1 MEDFTNI
8 SSHSSEFSANE
19 GIVKMRILPYD
30 DCVHNVFV
38 MPQKADLDKIHNL
51 LNRGTVEVQV
61 KPDLEKKLLSGKT
74 LNIKLGIDPT
84 GSDLH
89 IGHMVVIRKLK
100 EFQELGHKI
109 ILLFGNFTGQI
120 GDPTDKTETR
130 KGKTQQ
136 ELEKNAEHYLAQAK
150 KLLDVK
156 KVEVVWNADWLGK
169 MSFSDVIRLA
179 SHFTVAQMLERDMFQ
194 KRMATNAPISL
205 HEFLYPLM
213 QGYDSVALKADV
225 ELGGTDQTFNLLAG
239 RVLQKGYGQTPQ
251 DIMTVPILEGTD
263 GHIKMGK
270 STGNYIGVNEEPG
283 QMFGKVM
290 SIPDQMI
297 IRYFELATSVSGE
310 KLAQMKKAMEGGEN
324 PRNLKME
331 LARQIVTEYHDAKAA
346 ASAQEE
352 FINIF
357 SNKELPED
365 IELKLLPHEKMSIL
379 ELLAV
384 TGLAPSKSEARRLI
398 TQGGVKMEGKRIES
412 IEHEVDLKNE
422 QTIQVGKRKFLKVKK
437 G

>member
-1 MEDFTNI
+1 
-8 SSHSSEFSANE
+8 
-19 GIVKMRILPYD
+19 
-30 DCVHNVFV
+30 
-38 MPQKADLDKIHNL
+38 MPQKPDLQKISNL

-61 KPDLEKKLLSGKT
+61 KPDLEKKLLSGRK
-74 LNIKLGIDPT
+74 LSIKLGIDPT

-130 KGKTQQ
+130 KHRTQA
-136 ELEKNAEHYLAQAK
+136 ELEKNAEHYLVQAK
-150 KLLDVK
+150 KILDVK
-156 KVEVVWNADWLGK
+156 NIEVAWNADWLGK
-169 MSFSDVIRLA
+169 MNFADVIKLA
-179 SHFTVAQMLERDMFQ
+179 SNFTVAQMLERDMFQ
-194 KRMATNAPISL
+194 KRMASNTPISL

-239 RVLQKGYGQTPQ
+239 RVLQKAYDQTPQ
-251 DIMTVPILEGTD
+251 DIMTVPILEGLD
-263 GHIKMGK
+263 GKIKMGK
-270 STGNYIGVNEEPG
+270 TTGNYIGVNDEPA
-283 QMFGKVM
+283 QMYGKVM
-290 SIPDQMI
+290 SIPDELI
-297 IRYFELATSVSGE
+297 IRYFELATSVPGD
-310 KLAQMKKAMEGGEN
+310 KLGKVKKALSGGEN

-331 LARQIVTEYHDAKAA
+331 LARQLVTEYHDAKSAKAA
-346 ASAQEE
+346 EQE
-352 FINIF
+352 FINVF
-357 SNKELPED
+357 SNKEMPED
-365 IELKLLPHEKMSIL
+365 IELKLLPHDKIGIL
-379 ELLAV
+379 ELLSV

-398 TQGGVKMEGKRIES
+398 TQGGVKIESKRIES
-412 IEHEVDLKNE
+412 IDHEVDLRKE

>member
-1 MEDFTNI
+1 MPKKPDLQKI
-8 SSHSSEFSANE
+8 S
-19 GIVKMRILPYD
+19 
-30 DCVHNVFV
+30 
-38 MPQKADLDKIHNL
+38 NL

-61 KPDLEKKLLSGKT
+61 RPDLEKKLLSGKT

-130 KGKTQQ
+130 KQKTQE
-136 ELEKNAEHYLAQAK
+136 ELEKNAQHYLAQAK
-150 KLLDVK
+150 KLLDVS

-169 MSFSDVIRLA
+169 MNFADVIKLA
-179 SHFTVAQMLERDMFQ
+179 SNFTVAQMLERDMFQ
-194 KRMATNAPISL
+194 KRMETNAPISL

-239 RVLQKGYGQTPQ
+239 RVLQKSYGQTPQ

-263 GHIKMGK
+263 GKIKMGK

-290 SIPDQMI
+290 SIPDTMI
-297 IRYFELATSVSGE
+297 VRYFELATSVPGE
-310 KLAQMKKAMEGGEN
+310 KIGDVKKALAQGEN

-331 LARQIVTEYHDAKAA
+331 LARQLVTEYHDA
-346 ASAQEE
+346 ASAKSAEE
-352 FINIF
+352 GFISVF
-357 SNKELPED
+357 SNKELPEE
-365 IELKLLPHEKMSIL
+365 IKIKLLPHDKIGIL
-379 ELLAV
+379 DLLAE
-384 TGLAPSKSEARRLI
+384 TGLAASKGEARRLI
-398 TQGGVKMEGKRIES
+398 TQGGVKIENQRIES
-412 IEHEVDLKNE
+412 IEQEVDLKKE
-422 QTIQVGKRKFLKVKK
+422 KIIQVGKRKFLKVKK

>member
-1 MEDFTNI
+1 
-8 SSHSSEFSANE
+8 
-19 GIVKMRILPYD
+19 
-30 DCVHNVFV
+30 
-38 MPQKADLDKIHNL
+38 MPKKADLEKIHNL

-130 KGKTQQ
+130 KGRTQD
-136 ELEKNAEHYLAQAK
+136 ELEKNAEHYLSQAK
-150 KLLDVK
+150 KILDVK
-156 KVEVVWNADWLGK
+156 NVEVVWNADWLGK
-169 MSFSDVIRLA
+169 MNFADVIKLA
-179 SHFTVAQMLERDMFQ
+179 SNFTVAQMLERDMFQ
-194 KRMATNAPISL
+194 KRMDSNTPISL

-263 GHIKMGK
+263 GKIKMGK
-270 STGNYIGVNEEPG
+270 TTGNYIGVNEKPG
-283 QMFGKVM
+283 QMYGKVM
-290 SIPDQMI
+290 SIPDEMI
-297 IRYFELATSVSGE
+297 VRYFELATSIDGSKLE
-310 KLAQMKKAMEGGEN
+310 KVKKALAGGEN

-331 LARQIVTEYHDAKAA
+331 LARQIVIEYHDAK
-346 ASAQEE
+346 SAKSAEEE
-352 FINIF
+352 FINVF

-365 IELKLLPHEKMSIL
+365 IELKLLPHDKLSIL
-379 ELLAV
+379 ELLSV
-384 TGLAPSKSEARRLI
+384 TGLVASKGEARRLI
-398 TQGGVKMEGKRIES
+398 TQGGVKIESERVES
-412 IEHEVDLKNE
+412 IEHEVDLKKE
-422 QTIQVGKRKFLKVKK
+422 KTIQVGKRKFLKVKK